1 MSDINY
7 DVVIIGG
14 GHAGCEAAAASARM
28 GVNTALFT
36 HKIETIGEMS
46 CNPAIGGLG
55 KGHLVREIDALDGV
69 MGLVADKSGIQ
80 FRLLNRS
87 RGPAV
92 RGPRTQSDRAL
103 YKEHMQKILL
113 NYQNLTVVADPV
125 IKFLFDNENN
135 KIVGFV
141 CESDQQ
147 VFCKQLILTTGTFL
161 NGLIHIGQKQIPAGR
176 YNEKPSTGLSEQLEK
191 YNIKLGRLKTGTP
204 PRLDGSTINYDN
216 IEMQAADED
225 PYFFSFLTKKLNN
238 KQISCGVTYTNNEV
252 HKIISE
258 NIHLS
263 AMYSGNIK
271 GVGPRYCPSIED
283 KIVKFK
289 EKEQHQIFLEPE
301 GLKDNTVYPNG
312 ISTSLPET
320 VQLQILSKIKGLE
333 HVKMIRAGYAIEY
346 DYVDPRELNA
356 TLETKKIK
364 SLFLAGQINGTTGYE
379 EAAAQG
385 LIAGINAALKIKNG
399 KEFVLDRS
407 ESYIGVMIDDL
418 ITKGV
423 SEPYRMFTSR
433 AEYRLSLRADNADQR
448 LTPLGIKINLVRKT
462 REVSFL
468 QKQKKLISVYDGLQ
482 SQLISPSTA
491 AKHSIKIA
499 MDGVKR
505 TGIEVLALKDVT
517 LDKLRTIWANIPQFE
532 RYIDE
537 QIEID
542 AHYSGYLKRQTHDI
556 AAFKKDEA
564 IPIPDSIDYEI
575 FGGLSN
581 EIKSKLKLVRP
592 KTLGQALRIDGVTPA
607 AAIILLAF
615 IKKSRYK
622 VSANDRNRSKIN
634 SI

>member
-1 MSDINY
+1 MKNVSY
-7 DVVIIGG
+7 DVVVIGG

-28 GVNTALFT
+28 SVNTALFT
-36 HKIETIGEMS
+36 HQIETIGEMS

-69 MGLVADKSGIQ
+69 MGDVTDKSGIQ

-103 YKEHMQKILL
+103 YKEHMQKTLL

-125 IKFLFDNENN
+125 VKFIFD
-135 KIVGFV
+135 KDSVVGFI
-141 CESDQQ
+141 CESGTQIL
-147 VFCKQLILTTGTFL
+147 CKQLILTTGTFL
-161 NGLIHIGQKQIPAGR
+161 NGLIHIGQTQIPAGR
-176 YNEKPSTGLSEQLEK
+176 FDEKPSTGLSEQLLK
-191 YNIKLGRLKTGTP
+191 YNITLGRLKTGTP
-204 PRLDGSTINYDN
+204 PRLDGTTINYDN

-225 PYFFSFLTKKLNN
+225 PYFFSFLTKKLAN
-238 KQISCGVTYTNNEV
+238 KQIACGMTHTNNEV

-289 EKEQHQIFLEPE
+289 EKGQHQIFLEPE
-301 GLKDNTVYPNG
+301 GLKDNTIYPNG
-312 ISTSLPET
+312 ISTSLPEE
-320 VQLQILSKIKGLE
+320 VQLKLLTKIKGLE
-333 HVKMIRAGYAIEY
+333 QVRMIRAGYAIEY
-346 DYVDPRELNA
+346 DYVDPRELKA
-356 TLETKKIK
+356 TLETKKIN

-385 LIAGINAALKIKNG
+385 LIAGINAALKIKKE
-399 KEFVLDRS
+399 KEFILDRS

-448 LTPLGIKINLVRKT
+448 LTPLGIKINLVQENRKKA
-462 REVSFL
+462 FL
-468 QKQKKLISVYDGLQ
+468 EKQKKLVSVYDALQ
-482 SQLISPSTA
+482 SNLITPNAA
-491 AKHSIKIA
+491 AKHSVKIA
-499 MDGVKR
+499 KDGVKR
-505 TGIEVLALKDVT
+505 TGIEVLGQVGVT
-517 LDKLRTIWANIPQFE
+517 ISKLRLIWANIPQYE
-532 RYIDE
+532 SNIDE
-537 QIEID
+537 QVEVD
-542 AHYSGYLKRQTHDI
+542 AHYMGYLKRQNHDI
-556 AAFKKDEA
+556 EAFKKDESVG
-564 IPIPDSIDYEI
+564 IPPDIDYDS
-575 FGGLSN
+575 FSGLSN
-581 EIKSKLKLVRP
+581 EIKLKLKKIQP
-592 KTLGQALRIDGVTPA
+592 STLGQALRIDGVTPA
-607 AAIILLAF
+607 AAIILLGF

-622 VSANDRNRSKIN
+622 VIA
-634 SI
+634 

>member
-1 MSDINY
+1 MNDMNY
-7 DVVIIGG
+7 DVVVIGG

-28 GVNTALFT
+28 GVNTALYT

-69 MGLVADKSGIQ
+69 MGIVTDKSGIQ

-92 RGPRTQSDRAL
+92 RGPRTQSDRSL

-113 NYQNLTVVADPV
+113 NYENLTVVADPV
-125 IKFLFDNENN
+125 VEFLFDNDNN
-135 KIVGFV
+135 KLIGFV
-141 CESDQQ
+141 CESGKQIL
-147 VFCKQLILTTGTFL
+147 CKQLILTTGTFL

-176 YNEKPSTGLSEQLEK
+176 FNEKPSTGLSEQLKK

-204 PRLDGSTINYDN
+204 PRLDGRTIDYDE
-216 IEMQAADED
+216 IEMQAADSD
-225 PYFFSFLTKKLNN
+225 PYFFSFLTNKLNN
-238 KQISCGVTYTNNEV
+238 KQISCGITYTNNEV
-252 HKIISE
+252 HKIIND

-289 EKEQHQIFLEPE
+289 EKERHQIFLEPE
-301 GLKDNTVYPNG
+301 GLNDNTIYPNG
-312 ISTSLPET
+312 ISTSLPEEI
-320 VQLQILSKIKGLE
+320 QLKMLCKIKGLAQ
-333 HVKMIRAGYAIEY
+333 VKMMRAGYAIEY

-385 LIAGINAALKIKNG
+385 LIAGINAALKIKNK

-423 SEPYRMFTSR
+423 AEPYRMFTSR

-448 LTPLGIKINLVRKT
+448 LTPLGIKINLVKKY
-462 REVSFL
+462 REKSFL
-468 QKQKKLISVYDGLQ
+468 NKQRKLISVFDALQ
-482 SQLISPSTA
+482 SKLISPNAA

-499 MDGVKR
+499 MDGIKR
-505 TGIEVLALKDVT
+505 TGIEVLSQKSVT
-517 LDKLRTIWANIPQFE
+517 LEKLRQIWDNVPQYE

-537 QIEID
+537 QVEID
-542 AHYSGYLKRQTHDI
+542 AHYAGYLKRQTHDI
-556 AAFKKDEA
+556 EAFKKDEA
-564 IPIPDSIDYEI
+564 ISIPDDIDYEN
-575 FGGLSN
+575 FSGLSN
-581 EIKSKLKLVRP
+581 EIKIKLKLIKP

-607 AAIILLAF
+607 AATLLLAF
-615 IKKSRYK
+615 VKRKRYK
-622 VSANDRNRSKIN
+622 VSA
-634 SI
+634 